1 MLHKFDI
8 ANNVSQF
15 KQPTVL
21 KYLIEGNGKC
31 KCDTKNFPNVIKN
44 SKPIITMHD
53 TKKMKDKK

>member
-21 KYLIEGNGKC
+21 KYLIEGEGKC
-31 KCDTKNFPNVIKN
+31 KCDTKNLPNI
-44 SKPIITMHD
+44 KPIITMND
-53 TKKMKDKK
+53 TRKTKDKK

>member
-21 KYLIEGNGKC
+21 KYLIEGKGKC
-31 KCDTKNFPNVIKN
+31 KCDTKNFPNI
-44 SKPIITMHD
+44 KPIITMND
-53 TKKMKDKK
+53 TRKMKNKK

>member
-21 KYLIEGNGKC
+21 KYLIEGKGKC
-31 KCDTKNFPNVIKN
+31 KCDTKNLPNI
-44 SKPIITMHD
+44 KPIITMHD
-53 TKKMKDKK
+53 TKQITVKTNKK